1 MLANGAG
8 GARELAAVVLSKLPD
23 FVWKVLPVRYARAGP
38 AWHPT
43 WHPPTRNTGPSF
55 AQLPALR
62 CFALPPTLLTPQSL
76 KCAFLA
82 LLHACSLAVKMKSW
96 ATHRVELPELAAPEL
111 RQAGSGA
118 HTKV

>member
-1 MLANGAG
+1 M
-8 GARELAAVVLSKLPD
+8 
-23 FVWKVLPVRYARAGP
+23 
-38 AWHPT
+38 
-43 WHPPTRNTGPSF
+43 
-55 AQLPALR
+55 
-62 CFALPPTLLTPQSL
+62 